1 MKKFLYALLLAAS
14 ALSVSACRDEDNLPF
29 PKTEE
34 FPLVFTNL
42 TTQNTFKLADVQ
54 GTGNPTTTFNIEVK
68 GGDASKIEAIEV
80 YRSFRGY
87 NKPAAGV
94 TRAIGTGPRVLL
106 RTVAPSSGSIE
117 VSINDLITGL
127 TRASGATQTGA
138 RVALT
143 RASLEAN
150 EGFLFTYELVLKD
163 GRRIV
168 YTPLSGGIVSGI
180 QASAPYAGI
189 VTIVQ

>member
-14 ALSVSACRDEDNLPF
+14 TLSVTACRDEDNLPF

-42 TTQNTFKLADVQ
+42 STQSTFKVADVQ
-54 GTGNPTTTFNIEVK
+54 GTSNPTASFAIEVK
-68 GGDASKIEAIEV
+68 GGDANQIEAIEV
-80 YRSFRGY
+80 YRSFRGF
-87 NKPAAGV
+87 NVPTSGNP
-94 TRAIGTGPRVLL
+94 AIGLGPRVLL
-106 RTVAPSSGSIE
+106 RTVPPTSGDVE
-117 VSINDLITGL
+117 VSINDLINGL
-127 TRASGATQTGA
+127 TRPSGPSQTGT
-138 RVALT
+138 RVAIT
-143 RASLEAN
+143 RASLRAN

-163 GRRIV
+163 GRRIS

-189 VTIVQ
+189 ITIAP